1 MRLLFLSL
9 LAMAAAVGLALLV
22 KEEPGYVLIG
32 YDVWT
37 VETTLAWLILLD
49 VMLIV
54 LIYLSVRLWVN
65 TLTIPSR
72 LSAWRSRRS
81 TRRARRALNQGLVAL
96 SEGHW
101 KGAEKSLLRYADH
114 SESPLL
120 NYLAAARS
128 AQQQGAHERR
138 DQYLQLAH
146 ESMPSA
152 DVAVGLTQAELQL
165 AHEQLEQAL
174 ATLMHLRSIAP
185 KHAYVL
191 NLLTTLY
198 KRLEDWQQLRDLIP
212 ELRKQKVVD
221 EAELL
226 HLQVTIYTGLLNQAA
241 QAEAAEQLTQEWNKI
256 PKNLRSN
263 EALVDCYA
271 RHLLARNQNDPA
283 ETLLREAIKRHWS
296 ETLAQLYGQV
306 EADSSKQLS
315 TAEEW
320 LSKHPRNP
328 ALLLTLGQLC
338 LRCKL
343 WGKAR
348 SYLEASIGAG
358 ATPAA
363 YRVLGALL
371 EQMEEPEKAMECY
384 RAGMELNA
392 EYATPI
398 LPPKEGQLIKA
409 GDENEE
415 TDIGPAEAKDTPQ
428 EAASA

>member
-1 MRLLFLSL
+1 MRLIFFSL
-9 LAMAAAVGLALLV
+9 LAMAAAIFLALLV
-22 KEEPGYVLIG
+22 KDEPGYVLIG
-32 YDVWT
+32 WKVWT
-37 VETTLAWLILLD
+37 LETSLAWFVILD
-49 VMLIV
+49 VILIA
-54 LIYLSVRLWVN
+54 LIYTGIRLWVN
-65 TLTIPSR
+65 TLTIPAR
-72 LSAWRSRRS
+72 LRAWRNRRS
-81 TRRARRALNQGLVAL
+81 SRRARRALNKGLVEL

-101 KGAEKSLLRYADH
+101 QGAEKSLLRYANH

-191 NLLTTLY
+191 KLLMTLY
-198 KRLEDWQQLRDLIP
+198 KRLEDWQQLRDLVP
-212 ELRKQKVVD
+212 ELRKQRVID

-241 QAEAAEQLTQEWNKI
+241 QADSAERLAQEWGKL

-263 EALVDCYA
+263 ESLVECYA
-271 RHLLARNQNDPA
+271 GHLLARNENDQA
-283 ETLLREAIKRHWS
+283 ETLLREAMKRQWS
-296 ETLAQLYGQV
+296 EGLVELYGQV
-306 EADSSKQLS
+306 EAADTSRQLS

-320 LSKHPRNP
+320 LSRHPRNP
-328 ALLLTLGQLC
+328 VLLLTLGQLC

-358 ATPAA
+358 PTPAA

-384 RAGMELNA
+384 RSGLNLGAGD
-392 EYATPI
+392 TTTV
-398 LPPKEGQLIKA
+398 LPSKEGELIKA
-409 GDENEE
+409 GEE
-415 TDIGPAEAKDTPQ
+415 DTRLESTAATETK